1 MSVVIPELLLRIP
14 APEVDFK
21 FIEDSK
27 KLQLTVPQAE
37 QLSQAYCRTV
47 ASFLRA
53 HEAQYT
59 LRTHIVPAVEF
70 GLQLFNAENV
80 TGELTAGERESYR
93 VLYERFSEEELL
105 VVKRQPAAVVDKQK
119 EAEEEARGVVEN
131 LKMAYLQR
139 LLTRDGEMVSPCVRF
154 SALLLC
160 LVAIVSASQ
169 SGAASADGVTTD
181 MADPKEDAAPV
192 VPLCSLWRLRVH
204 FRHQRCLLHR
214 SHALFLHLSACVDAL
229 LQLPEEEVTVEAL
242 LEVAQVQGYYHRR
255 ELATATV
262 HTAMQRSGLQLEET
276 AMMGVRTRWQQHQ
289 LVQSILNAR
298 SSREV
303 PPASMGEE
311 QPKMIMSEKD
321 GHDLLDM
328 PRAMPDAAP
337 VALSPLHPEDKAIIL
352 ALCSDIANQNP
363 HHGLTSHHMQFYVE
377 RLVADPAPAPFVV
390 AAQTLLIRSRLEQRR
405 NRTQERSFMQMTEL
419 MDQYS
424 GLRDPTHAMLPR
436 AQSPYFYSVSFPSIW
451 SLKAEFASFCF
462 EETLFKTALDIYEQI
477 LDWENIIECC
487 KKLDKRRRAET
498 LARDLL
504 EKDPTNPM
512 LWVALGEATREDRYL
527 WKAWELCEHRM
538 AAPMRA
544 LARLALDR
552 EQYEKVVQYFDLAV
566 AVNPVFGGDWF
577 SLGYAAL
584 RLQQWQRS
592 GEAFTR
598 ACQIDPADA
607 FAWNNLASIFIREN
621 KLRPAFNSMSQALR
635 NNRRDWRMWQNYFQ
649 IGCQLKE
656 VLECTHALSTC
667 LDIAKRQMV
676 LDPTAMEQFVDLT
689 LAYLKGSIPGSAMEA
704 TTADEGQRSVT
715 FTSMTATAMAADESA
730 IEHLPLE
737 EGDDETVADLAPFG
751 ADVEMPERFFDKSE
765 EQNKAQERAEVT
777 KASIRQ
783 RHEERVRALFQRL
796 MDTYVSDPDL
806 YHSTAVLFGALDG
819 PLRRLPLPLEGAARV
834 SAEGPVGA

>member
-1 MSVVIPELLLRIP
+1 
-14 APEVDFK
+14 
-21 FIEDSK
+21 
-27 KLQLTVPQAE
+27 
-37 QLSQAYCRTV
+37 
-47 ASFLRA
+47 
-53 HEAQYT
+53 
-59 LRTHIVPAVEF
+59 
-70 GLQLFNAENV
+70 
-80 TGELTAGERESYR
+80 
-93 VLYERFSEEELL
+93 
-105 VVKRQPAAVVDKQK
+105 
-119 EAEEEARGVVEN
+119 
-131 LKMAYLQR
+131 
-139 LLTRDGEMVSPCVRF
+139 
-154 SALLLC
+154 
-160 LVAIVSASQ
+160 
-169 SGAASADGVTTD
+169 
-181 MADPKEDAAPV
+181 
-192 VPLCSLWRLRVH
+192 
-204 FRHQRCLLHR
+204 
-214 SHALFLHLSACVDAL
+214 
-229 LQLPEEEVTVEAL
+229 
-242 LEVAQVQGYYHRR
+242 
-255 ELATATV
+255 
-262 HTAMQRSGLQLEET
+262 
-276 AMMGVRTRWQQHQ
+276 
-289 LVQSILNAR
+289 
-298 SSREV
+298 
-303 PPASMGEE
+303 
-311 QPKMIMSEKD
+311 
-321 GHDLLDM
+321 
-328 PRAMPDAAP
+328 
-337 VALSPLHPEDKAIIL
+337 
-352 ALCSDIANQNP
+352 
-363 HHGLTSHHMQFYVE
+363 
-377 RLVADPAPAPFVV
+377 
-390 AAQTLLIRSRLEQRR
+390 
-405 NRTQERSFMQMTEL
+405 
-419 MDQYS
+419 
-424 GLRDPTHAMLPR
+424 
-436 AQSPYFYSVSFPSIW
+436 
-451 SLKAEFASFCF
+451 
-462 EETLFKTALDIYEQI
+462 
-477 LDWENIIECC
+477 
-487 KKLDKRRRAET
+487 
-498 LARDLL
+498 
-504 EKDPTNPM
+504 M

-819 PLRRLPLPLEGAARV
+819 PLAAFRYRLKELRACQQKDQWARDAQRFARTVACLTRMHGDASAALADVRRELDAVGVPDPSDERQAAVLEALNQLQNNVKAVLEAAEEHMEDSETYANLRELAKQTRKDV
-834 SAEGPVGA
+834 QEGKATFILS